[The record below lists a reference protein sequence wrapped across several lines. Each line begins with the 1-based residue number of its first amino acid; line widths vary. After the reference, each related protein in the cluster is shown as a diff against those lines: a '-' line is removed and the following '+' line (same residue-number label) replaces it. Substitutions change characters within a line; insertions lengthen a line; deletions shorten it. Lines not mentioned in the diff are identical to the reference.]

1 LGQQETRCKR
11 QRHILDHPRT
21 LNSGKIGVSLILAE
35 RVLSRMVL
43 SDKQIEGFIDVW
55 KADFKE
61 VLTPERVRTSKG
73 TLRPWDKPA

>member
-1 LGQQETRCKR
+1 
-11 QRHILDHPRT
+11 
-21 LNSGKIGVSLILAE
+21 
-35 RVLSRMVL
+35 MVL